1 MRARRGRPFLAL
13 AGLAATAVVAAMA
26 PVISPTAAAWV
37 EGEWATAALGA
48 SAFDCGTDP
57 DYSTTASAT
66 FLSGGVLGVDL
77 DDIAALAPVT
87 ATRSGTSAPVV
98 TPSGAV
104 HVPGGADRDT
114 FLNPLDISVLGAIG
128 IDLSGFSV
136 GLPAGS
142 AGAVNQYAQV
152 SDLGYSAAAAGL
164 VTDDGGLGVTPSTPD
179 HDLPEPATIG
189 LGTLLPATAG
199 ITDAALRVGAVAA
212 SSTLDWCAALE
223 SSIWGD
229 GNVDGSARDYGI
241 ASLGLA
247 IDSPLVA
254 GLVADVQ
261 TAMTSVTTALT
272 ALQGTGGTI
281 AQAIGGTLTGV
292 GGVLAGLD
300 LGSATGSVTLTGLD
314 LSAVSGLISGPGAVL
329 SDGVVTLDLAD
340 PDGTILVDLAGLVG
354 GPDQLNDLAP
364 NTELVINAAVI
375 HDILTRVG
383 ALVQAW
389 VDEVREALLAAISAV
404 AVHVDLTT
412 SVGISS
418 LGIDIISVAVELD
431 TDLGEL
437 LVPDATPPTLDV
449 TATALDLGVLGA
461 VVAGV
466 LSGLGLG
473 SLSSLVTGIN
483 TSATLPGALL
493 AAIGAAASTAL
504 GPITST
510 FVTDATSLAA
520 QLATALGA
528 VLDPLP
534 TVLSVMVNV
543 QPDLPGAPP
552 GVAYV
557 PADPPATSQEYRV
570 TALRIGLL
578 GGVGAPVFVDLAT
591 ASAGAN
597 SRLP

>member
-1 MRARRGRPFLAL
+1 
-13 AGLAATAVVAAMA
+13 
-26 PVISPTAAAWV
+26 
-37 EGEWATAALGA
+37 
-48 SAFDCGTDP
+48 
-57 DYSTTASAT
+57 
-66 FLSGGVLGVDL
+66 
-77 DDIAALAPVT
+77 
-87 ATRSGTSAPVV
+87 
-98 TPSGAV
+98 
-104 HVPGGADRDT
+104 
-114 FLNPLDISVLGAIG
+114 
-128 IDLSGFSV
+128 
-136 GLPAGS
+136 
-142 AGAVNQYAQV
+142 
-152 SDLGYSAAAAGL
+152 
-164 VTDDGGLGVTPSTPD
+164 
-179 HDLPEPATIG
+179 
-189 LGTLLPATAG
+189 
-199 ITDAALRVGAVAA
+199 
-212 SSTLDWCAALE
+212 
-223 SSIWGD
+223 
-229 GNVDGSARDYGI
+229 
-241 ASLGLA
+241 
-247 IDSPLVA
+247 VA

-261 TAMTSVTTALT
+261 TAVTSVTTALT

-597 SRLP
+597 SRLPCGGVVWRLGSGQGRAGGSGAPDPGSDYMDLCADVGEQAARHEQRKRVGSRRCEPGTRPLRVRRRITVQRGVEVEGRTARRAREPTREGVAGRGRACRCGGALTRDHGHGRERGPVSAEVEPQGRALRGDVPLPRARGEVRGVRARIVDGHIVIAQGAVAC